1 MRKLYDYQKRAVNS
15 TKKSNKGIVCMP
27 TGVGKTFCQ
36 ASMIARDIQK
46 HPKQFRLYV
55 VNAPRIMLSYQ
66 LLREVYSFLLEL
78 NIVARYSFVHSGSK
92 ADETELEQIRTRVNE
107 ENGFKIEY
115 SDIGAT
121 LNVEGIVTMINKA
134 KEQNLPL
141 IFFSTYNSAEKIEV
155 ARKLVMK
162 GENISMVLNDE
173 AHYLVQ
179 EQFHDIL
186 HVLKSDRCYFFTAT
200 TIHTS
205 SDNGKGMNNEESYGK
220 VLYEMLPV
228 HAIRIGKMVRPR
240 LHFVTTENIYNTDD
254 YNKSLNK
261 IIVDV
266 FEQHTQVLKKTNQTP
281 KLLISTRGTQDIV
294 DFINSNEYT
303 QLRCK
308 GVEVYVVSSSENVGN
323 RINDEEVRRQE
334 FLKRLKQDGEDKTK
348 KILVMHYDILAEG
361 IDVSG
366 FTGIMPLRTLN
377 KSKFLQTYGRSARP
391 DKDDRPIIDAIV
403 KANGYMTKD
412 DWKKL
417 NKPYAYII
425 VPNITHTNED
435 DKENT
440 IQLITELRTY
450 DFNPSEDIIGSQIIK
465 GEIDIEEPDI
475 MNEQPQILK
484 KVGVLIDR
492 LVAELEAERLANM
505 SDIERAYH
513 IISQK

>member
-1 MRKLYDYQKRAVNS
+1 MKKLYDYQRRAVNS

-46 HPKQFRLYV
+46 NKNQFRLYV
-55 VNAPRIMLSYQ
+55 VNAPRILLSYQ
-66 LLREVYSFLLEL
+66 LLREVYSFLLES
-78 NIVARYSFVHSGSK
+78 NIVARYSFVHSGTK
-92 ADETELEQIRTRVNE
+92 ADETELENIRLTINE
-107 ENGFKIEY
+107 ENGFKIGY

-121 LNVEGIVTMINKA
+121 LNVEGIVSKIETA
-134 KEQNLPL
+134 RQQNLPL
-141 IFFSTYNSAEKIEV
+141 ILFSTYNSAEKIEV
-155 ARKLVMK
+155 ARQQTNV
-162 GENISMVLNDE
+162 EIAMVLNDE

-179 EQFHDIL
+179 ERFYDIL
-186 HVLKSDRCYFFTAT
+186 NTLKANRCYFFTAT
-200 TIHTS
+200 MIHTP
-205 SDNGKGMNNEESYGK
+205 SDNGRGMNNEESYGK

-281 KLLISTRGTQDIV
+281 KLLISTRGTQDII

-308 GVEVYVVSSSENVGN
+308 GVDVYVVSSSENVGN

-366 FTGIMPLRTLN
+366 FTGIMPLRPLS

-391 DKDDRPIIDAIV
+391 DKDDRKVIDAIV
-403 KANGYMTKD
+403 KANGYVTSA
-412 DWKKL
+412 DWDRM
-417 NKPYAYII
+417 NKPYSYII

-440 IQLITELRTY
+440 IQLITELRHY
-450 DFNPSEDIIGSQIIK
+450 GFKPYEDIIGTQITK
-465 GEIDIEEPDI
+465 GEIDVEEPDI
-475 MNEQPQILK
+475 VNEFTGTLK

-492 LVAELEAERLANM
+492 LVAELEAERLANL
-505 SDIERAYH
+505 SDIELA
-513 IISQK
+513 KELLK

>member
-1 MRKLYDYQKRAVNS
+1 MKKLYDYQRRAVNS
-15 TKKSNKGIVCMP
+15 TKKHNKGIICMP

-46 HPKQFRLYV
+46 HPNQFRIYV

-66 LLREVYSFLLEL
+66 LLREVYSFLLDAK
-78 NIVARYSFVHSGSK
+78 ITARYSFVHSGSG
-92 ADETELEQIRTRVNE
+92 ADETEMELIRTRIND
-107 ENGFKIEY
+107 ENDTEIPF
-115 SDIGAT
+115 SQIGAT
-121 LNVEGIVTMINKA
+121 LNVEGITTMINKA

-141 IFFSTYNSAEKIEV
+141 ILFSTYNSAEKIEV
-155 ARKLVMK
+155 ARQQTNV
-162 GENISMVLNDE
+162 EIEMVLNDE

-179 EQFHDIL
+179 ERFYDIL
-186 HVLKSDRCYFFTAT
+186 NTLKSNRCYFFTAT
-200 TIHTS
+200 MIHTP
-205 SDNGKGMNNEESYGK
+205 SDNGRGMNNEESYGK
-220 VLYEMLPV
+220 VLYVMLPV

-266 FEQHTQVLKKTNQTP
+266 FEQHTEILKKTNQNP
-281 KLLISTRGTQDIV
+281 KLLISTRGTQDIL
-294 DFINSNEYT
+294 DFIHSNEYT

-308 GVEVYVVSSSENVGN
+308 GVEIYVVSSSENVGN
-323 RINDEEVRRQE
+323 RINNEDVRRQE

-391 DKDDRPIIDAIV
+391 DKDDRKNIDAIV
-403 KANGYMTKD
+403 KANGYITSA
-412 DWKKL
+412 DWDKM

-440 IQLITELRTY
+440 IQLITELRHY
-450 DFNPSEDIIGSQIIK
+450 GFKPYEDIIGTQIIK

-475 MNEQPQILK
+475 MNEFTGVLR
-484 KVGVLIDR
+484 KVGVLVDR
-492 LVAELEAERLANM
+492 LNAELEAERLANL
-505 SDIERAYH
+505 SDIDLANEILNA
-513 IISQK
+513 K

>member
-1 MRKLYDYQKRAVNS
+1 M
-15 TKKSNKGIVCMP
+15 
-27 TGVGKTFCQ
+27 
-36 ASMIARDIQK
+36 
-46 HPKQFRLYV
+46 
-55 VNAPRIMLSYQ
+55 
-66 LLREVYSFLLEL
+66 EL
-78 NIVARYSFVHSGSK
+78 
-92 ADETELEQIRTRVNE
+92 IRTRINE
-107 ENGFKIEY
+107 ENDTEIPF
-115 SDIGAT
+115 SQIGAT
-121 LNVEGIVTMINKA
+121 LNVEGITTMINKA

-141 IFFSTYNSAEKIEV
+141 VLFSTYNSAEKIEV
-155 ARKLVMK
+155 ARQQTNVEIEM
-162 GENISMVLNDE
+162 ILNDE

-179 EQFHDIL
+179 ERFYDIL
-186 HVLKSDRCYFFTAT
+186 NTLKSNRCYFFTAT
-200 TIHTS
+200 MIHTP
-205 SDNGKGMNNEESYGK
+205 SDNGRGMNNEESYGK

-266 FEQHTQVLKKTNQTP
+266 FEQHTQVLKRTNQTP
-281 KLLISTRGTQDIV
+281 KLLISTRGTQDII

-308 GVEVYVVSSSENVGN
+308 GVDVYVVSSSENVGN

-391 DKDDRPIIDAIV
+391 DKDDRPVIDAIV

-440 IQLITELRTY
+440 IQLIAELRTY
-450 DFNPSEDIIGSQIIK
+450 DFNPSEDIIGTQITK

-484 KVGVLIDR
+484 KIGVLIDR
-492 LVAELEAERLANM
+492 LIAELEAERLANM
-505 SDIERAYH
+505 SNIELA
-513 IISQK
+513 KELLK

>member
-1 MRKLYDYQKRAVNS
+1 
-15 TKKSNKGIVCMP
+15 
-27 TGVGKTFCQ
+27 
-36 ASMIARDIQK
+36 
-46 HPKQFRLYV
+46 
-55 VNAPRIMLSYQ
+55 
-66 LLREVYSFLLEL
+66 
-78 NIVARYSFVHSGSK
+78 
-92 ADETELEQIRTRVNE
+92 
-107 ENGFKIEY
+107 
-115 SDIGAT
+115 
-121 LNVEGIVTMINKA
+121 
-134 KEQNLPL
+134 
-141 IFFSTYNSAEKIEV
+141 
-155 ARKLVMK
+155 
-162 GENISMVLNDE
+162 
-173 AHYLVQ
+173 
-179 EQFHDIL
+179 
-186 HVLKSDRCYFFTAT
+186 
-200 TIHTS
+200 
-205 SDNGKGMNNEESYGK
+205 MNNEESYGK

-281 KLLISTRGTQDIV
+281 KLLISTRGTQDII

-308 GVEVYVVSSSENVGN
+308 GVDVYVVSSSENVGN

-391 DKDDRPIIDAIV
+391 DKDDRPVIDAIV

-440 IQLITELRTY
+440 IQLIAELRTY
-450 DFNPSEDIIGSQIIK
+450 DFNPSEDIIGTQITK

-484 KVGVLIDR
+484 KIGVLIDR
-492 LVAELEAERLANM
+492 LIAELEAERLANM
-505 SDIERAYH
+505 SNIELA
-513 IISQK
+513 KELLK

>member
-1 MRKLYDYQKRAVNS
+1 MKKLYDYQRRAVNS
-15 TKKSNKGIVCMP
+15 TKKQSKGIVCMP

-36 ASMIARDIQK
+36 ASMVARDIQK
-46 HPKQFRLYV
+46 NPNEFRLYV
-55 VNAPRIMLSYQ
+55 VNAPRILLSYQ
-66 LLREVYSFLLEL
+66 LLREVYSFLLES
-78 NIVARYSFVHSGSK
+78 NIIARYSFVHSGSS
-92 ADETELEQIRTRVNE
+92 ADETELENIRTRIE
-107 ENGFKIEY
+107 KENDIEIPF
-115 SDIGAT
+115 SQIGAT
-121 LNVEGIVTMINKA
+121 LNVEGITTIINKA
-134 KEQNLPL
+134 KQQNLPL
-141 IFFSTYNSAEKIEV
+141 ILFSTYNSAEKIEV
-155 ARKLVMK
+155 ARQQTNV
-162 GENISMVLNDE
+162 EIAMVLNDE

-179 EQFHDIL
+179 ERFYDIL
-186 HVLKSDRCYFFTAT
+186 NTLKANRCYFFTAT
-200 TIHTS
+200 MIHTP
-205 SDNGKGMNNEESYGK
+205 SDNGRGMNNEESYGK

-281 KLLISTRGTQDIV
+281 KLLISTRGTQDII

-308 GVEVYVVSSSENVGN
+308 GVDVYVVSSSENVGN

-391 DKDDRPIIDAIV
+391 DKDDRPVIDAIV
-403 KANGYMTKD
+403 KVNGYMTKD

-450 DFNPSEDIIGSQIIK
+450 DFNPSEDIIGSQITK

-492 LVAELEAERLANM
+492 LIAELEAERLASM
-505 SDIERAYH
+505 SNIELA
-513 IISQK
+513 KELLK

>member
-1 MRKLYDYQKRAVNS
+1 MKKLYDYQRRAVNS
-15 TKKSNKGIVCMP
+15 TKKSDKGIVCMP

-36 ASMIARDIQK
+36 ASMVARDIQK
-46 HPKQFRLYV
+46 HPNQFRLYV

-66 LLREVYSFLLEL
+66 LLREVYSFLLES
-78 NIVARYSFVHSGSK
+78 NIIARYSFVHSGSS
-92 ADETELEQIRTRVNE
+92 ADETELENIRT
-107 ENGFKIEY
+107 KIEKENDIEIPF
-115 SDIGAT
+115 SQIGAT
-121 LNVEGIVTMINKA
+121 LNVEGITTIINKA
-134 KEQNLPL
+134 KQQNLPL
-141 IFFSTYNSAEKIEV
+141 ILFSTYNSAEKIEV
-155 ARKLVMK
+155 ARQQTNV
-162 GENISMVLNDE
+162 EIAMVLNDE

-179 EQFHDIL
+179 ERFYDIL
-186 HVLKSDRCYFFTAT
+186 NTLKANRCYFFTAT
-200 TIHTS
+200 MIHTP
-205 SDNGKGMNNEESYGK
+205 SDNGRGMNNEESYGK

-266 FEQHTQVLKKTNQTP
+266 FEQHTQVLKRTNQTP
-281 KLLISTRGTQDIV
+281 KLLISTRGTQDII

-308 GVEVYVVSSSENVGN
+308 GVDVYVVSSSENVGSQ
-323 RINDEEVRRQE
+323 INGVEVRRQE

-391 DKDDRPIIDAIV
+391 DKDDRPVIDAIV

-450 DFNPSEDIIGSQIIK
+450 DFNPSEDIIGSQITK

-475 MNEQPQILK
+475 MNEQPQTLK

-492 LVAELEAERLANM
+492 LVAEIEAERLASM
-505 SDIERAYH
+505 SNIELA
-513 IISQK
+513 KELLK

>member
-1 MRKLYDYQKRAVNS
+1 MKKLYDYQRRAVNS
-15 TKKSNKGIVCMP
+15 TKKNSKGIVCMP

-36 ASMIARDIQK
+36 ASMIANDIK
-46 HPKQFRLYV
+46 KNSGFRVYV
-55 VNAPRIMLSYQ
+55 MNAPRILLSYQ
-66 LLREVYSFLLEL
+66 LLKEVYSFLLES
-78 NIVARYSFVHSGSK
+78 NITARYSFVHSGTK
-92 ADETELEQIRTRVNE
+92 ADETELENIRTKINE
-107 ENGFKIEY
+107 ENGFKIGY

-121 LNVEGIVTMINKA
+121 LNVMGIISMINKA
-134 KEQNLPL
+134 KEQDLPL

-155 ARKLVMK
+155 ARKLAMK
-162 GENISMVLNDE
+162 GENVAMVLNDE

-186 HVLKSDRCYFFTAT
+186 HLLKSDRCYFFTAT
-200 TIHTS
+200 MIHTP
-205 SDNGKGMNNEESYGK
+205 SDSGRGMNNEESYGK

-240 LHFVTTENIYNTDD
+240 LHFVTTEGVYNTDD
-254 YNKSLNK
+254 YNKSLNR
-261 IIVDV
+261 IIADI
-266 FEQHTQVLKKTNQTP
+266 FEQHTQVLKRTNQNP
-281 KLLISTRGTQDIV
+281 KLLISTRGTQDII
-294 DFINSNEYT
+294 DFVTSSEYG
-303 QLRCK
+303 QLRSK
-308 GVEVYVVSSSENVGN
+308 GVDVYVVSSSENIGSQ
-323 RINDEEVRRQE
+323 INGEEVRRQE

-348 KILVMHYDILAEG
+348 KMLVMHYDILAEG

-391 DKDDRPIIDAIV
+391 DKDDRKNIDAVV
-403 KANGYMTKD
+403 KANGRMLSG
-412 DWKKL
+412 DWNKM

-440 IQLITELRTY
+440 VQLITELRNY
-450 DFNPSEDIIGSQIIK
+450 GFKPYEDIIGSQIVK
-465 GEIDIEEPDI
+465 GEIDVEEPDI
-475 MNEQPQILK
+475 TNQTTGVLK

-505 SDIERAYH
+505 SDIELANELL
-513 IISQK
+513 K